1 MSNYTYDELVKRSVI
16 KENYADK
23 MHNEL
28 RTRYLIPCDTIDNF
42 YYDTLFYLHLHFS
55 LYLELL
61 NFNVKNNFDIT
72 AFSNLW
78 SAINIK
84 FVNTGQSSLTSS
96 ITSTGY
102 SITSFSINNKGN
114 GYSIIGASGNAGPLI
129 TFVSS
134 SGNTE
139 VVGSTTVEYGLLDI
153 ITSGFTVTPA
163 SEQTAHDFQIGD
175 TINFTAPVNGTA
187 AVGVIKNIDASRNI
201 TQIEITTRGNGYSRS
216 VAPAVTSI
224 TVGNTNTARGSTITF
239 ATSHV
244 TGYIASASV
253 TNTSKVYRTIGNFV
267 VSSQVGVVT
276 EAKVSPITT
285 IDTIG
290 FINGTEYV
298 FNLAEFNRNYYNTLS
313 YTNAERV
320 NLINN
325 KIPRIEGI
333 TYYPNTAGD
342 KPSLFNIPAINS
354 YTRASTNIIQN
365 VVNYNDGRL
374 NNFNNVLKTIFDQ
387 DVKDILGFLAYQVRY
402 YNVIV
407 LNTSIQRMIYKY
419 YLNDNSISMSISGIF
434 EPNNAK
440 YANLTNITTHIS
452 NMKENLDAIREDVKN
467 VNNIYSESKADYP
480 GKITKLQNNEK
491 DYTKIQDALNN
502 TAKNYNQYYNNY
514 NKLKIYA
521 SSIII
526 FLIIL
531 IIATIVITVI
541 PYFNANSKNTYYI
554 LILILLII
562 LTVLFYNNFSQV
574 NYYEKFTV
582 VSQSDDI
589 KRFNIF
595 SCTDANK
602 VSYDPNSRNT
612 AQNNAHRQNNYTFF
626 NTISDYLISY
636 NNAYSDLNT
645 QMSSGIYTTDNKA
658 FEQDANNYLNS
669 MYIEKKRKIDLFRI
683 KRTSLTNLIE
693 AIKQQIIYLFNIIF
707 IICLLTIVL
716 LIALLLYVNMP
727 QAMGLIITLV
737 SLAIFFIVIYYIYA
751 VVQPTRLIANKNYW
765 ANKNPSQETY
775 NKL

>member
-1 MSNYTYDELVKRSVI
+1 MSNDAYDKLVNKSVI

-23 MHNEL
+23 THDEL
-28 RTRYLIPCDTIDNF
+28 RTNYLIPCDTIDNF

-61 NFNVKNNFDIT
+61 NFNVKNNFDIS
-72 AFSNLW
+72 AFRTLW
-78 SAINIK
+78 NNINIRL
-84 FVNTGQSSLTSS
+84 VSSSQASLTNS
-96 ITSTGY
+96 ISSTGY
-102 SITSFSINNKGN
+102 KVTSFSVNNNGS
-114 GYSIIGASGNAGPLI
+114 GYSTVGTVGSTEGPPI

-134 SGNTE
+134 SGISE
-139 VVGSTTVEYGLLDI
+139 IVGTTVIEYGLLDEI
-153 ITSGFTVTPA
+153 RSNFTVVLA
-163 SEQTAHDFQIGD
+163 AGQTTHDFQVGD
-175 TINFTAPVNGTA
+175 SINFTAPSGTGTGTKTA
-187 AVGVIKNIDASRNI
+187 AVGIIREITSGTISR
-201 TQIEITTRGNGYSRS
+201 IEMTTRGTGYSILS
-216 VAPAVTSI
+216 APLVTS
-224 TVGNTNTARGSTITF
+224 VTNGSTTRRSTLTF
-239 ATSHV
+239 TTGHI
-244 TGYIASASV
+244 TGYILSAAPINS
-253 TNTSKVYRTIGNFV
+253 NRVYRSIGNFI
-267 VSSQVGVVT
+267 VSSQTGVSRQAIVY
-276 EAKVSPITT
+276 PITT

-290 FINGTEYV
+290 FINGNEYV
-298 FNLAEFNRNYYNTLS
+298 FNLSEFNTNYYNTLS

-320 NLINN
+320 NIINN
-325 KIPRIEGI
+325 RLPRIDGI
-333 TYYPNTAGD
+333 SYY
-342 KPSLFNIPAINS
+342 
-354 YTRASTNIIQN
+354 STNPSFITISVANNLFTRTNTNTIQS
-365 VVNYNDGRL
+365 VSNYNNDRA
-374 NNFNNVLKTIFDQ
+374 NKFNNILKTIFDQ

-440 YANLTNITTHIS
+440 YSNLINITEHIS
-452 NMKENLDAIREDVKN
+452 NMKENLDLIKEDVKN
-467 VNNIYSESKADYP
+467 VNNIFSETKADYP
-480 GKITKLQNNEK
+480 GKINKLQNNEK

-531 IIATIVITVI
+531 IVATIVITVI

-562 LTVLFYNNFSQV
+562 LTVLFYNNFSHI
-574 NYYEKFTV
+574 NLYEKFTT
-582 VSQSDDI
+582 QGIEI
-589 KRFNIF
+589 KIFNSF
-595 SCTDANK
+595 TCTDANK
-602 VSYDPNSRNT
+602 VFYEPNSRNA
-612 AQNNAHRQNNYTFF
+612 AQNNAHRQNNYTIF
-626 NTISDYLISY
+626 NAISDKLTLY
-636 NNAYSDLNT
+636 NNAYSNLNT
-645 QMSSGIYTTDNKA
+645 QMSSGIYTSDNKA
-658 FEQDANNYLNS
+658 FEQDADSYLNA

>member
-1 MSNYTYDELVKRSVI
+1 MSNDAYDKLVNKSVI

-23 MHNEL
+23 THDEL
-28 RTRYLIPCDTIDNF
+28 RTNYLIPCDTIDNF

-61 NFNVKNNFDIT
+61 NFNVKNNFDIS
-72 AFSNLW
+72 AFRTLW
-78 SAINIK
+78 NNINIRL
-84 FVNTGQSSLTSS
+84 VSSSQASLTNS
-96 ITSTGY
+96 ISSTGY
-102 SITSFSINNKGN
+102 KVTSFSVNNNGS
-114 GYSIIGASGNAGPLI
+114 GYSTVGTVGSTEGPPI

-134 SGNTE
+134 SGISE
-139 VVGSTTVEYGLLDI
+139 IVGTTVIEYGLLDEI
-153 ITSGFTVTPA
+153 RSNFTVVLA
-163 SEQTAHDFQIGD
+163 AGQTTHDFQVGD
-175 TINFTAPVNGTA
+175 SINFTAPSGTGTGTKTA
-187 AVGVIKNIDASRNI
+187 AVGIIREITSGTISR
-201 TQIEITTRGNGYSRS
+201 IEMTTRGTGYSILS
-216 VAPAVTSI
+216 APLVTS
-224 TVGNTNTARGSTITF
+224 VTNGSTTRRSTLTF
-239 ATSHV
+239 TTGHI
-244 TGYIASASV
+244 TGYILSAAPINS
-253 TNTSKVYRTIGNFV
+253 NRVYRSIGNFI
-267 VSSQVGVVT
+267 VSSQTGVSRQAIVY
-276 EAKVSPITT
+276 PITT

-290 FINGTEYV
+290 FINGNEYV
-298 FNLAEFNRNYYNTLS
+298 FNLSEFNTNYYNTLS

-320 NLINN
+320 NIINN
-325 KIPRIEGI
+325 RLPRIDGI
-333 TYYPNTAGD
+333 SYY
-342 KPSLFNIPAINS
+342 
-354 YTRASTNIIQN
+354 STNPSFITISVANNLFTRTNTNTIQS
-365 VVNYNDGRL
+365 VSNYNNDRA
-374 NNFNNVLKTIFDQ
+374 NKFNNILKTIFDQ

-419 YLNDNSISMSISGIF
+419 YLNDNNISMSISGIF

-440 YANLTNITTHIS
+440 YSNLINITEHIS
-452 NMKENLDAIREDVKN
+452 NMKENLDLIKEDVKN
-467 VNNIYSESKADYP
+467 VNNIFSETKADYP
-480 GKITKLQNNEK
+480 GKINKLQNNEK

-531 IIATIVITVI
+531 IVATIVITVI

-562 LTVLFYNNFSQV
+562 LTVLFYNNFSHI
-574 NYYEKFTV
+574 NLYEKFTT
-582 VSQSDDI
+582 QGIEI
-589 KRFNIF
+589 KIFNSF
-595 SCTDANK
+595 TCTDANK
-602 VSYDPNSRNT
+602 VFYEPNSRNA
-612 AQNNAHRQNNYTFF
+612 AQNNAHRQNNYTIF
-626 NTISDYLISY
+626 NAISDKLTLY
-636 NNAYSDLNT
+636 NNAYSNLNT
-645 QMSSGIYTTDNKA
+645 QMSSGIYTSDNKA
-658 FEQDANNYLNS
+658 FEQDADSYLNA